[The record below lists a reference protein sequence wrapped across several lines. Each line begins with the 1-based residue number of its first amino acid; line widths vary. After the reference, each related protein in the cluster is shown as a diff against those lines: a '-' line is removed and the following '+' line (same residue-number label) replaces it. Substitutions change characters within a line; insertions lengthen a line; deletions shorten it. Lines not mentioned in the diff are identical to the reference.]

1 MSTHTD
7 SSVASSAAGG
17 AFLYE
22 ACGSR
27 RIFTPEQ
34 FTEDQKM
41 FYKTAMDFMAHEVLP
56 RNREIEHKK
65 EGVVPSLLRKAADL
79 GLLSIEMPE
88 KYGGLDLDVS
98 TSMLVA
104 EAISKHGAFSVS
116 LGAHV
121 GIGSLPIVYFGNEA
135 QREKYIPK
143 LNSGELIAAYALTE
157 PGSGSDALGAKT
169 KAVLNAE
176 GTHYILNGAKQW
188 ITNAGFAHVFIV
200 FAKIDGE
207 KFTGFIVERDTP
219 GFSIGAEE
227 HKMGIRGSSTCQLT
241 FEDAPVPKENV
252 LGDIGKGHKI
262 AFNILNHGRLKLGV
276 GSNGSSRHILGV
288 AVSYAKSRKAFG
300 QPISNFGLIK
310 EKIGEMASRVY
321 VTEAMGYRACGLIDD
336 VHHKLDKNAADYDQK
351 RFMALEEFSIEA
363 SILKVFGSEVN
374 GFVADQA
381 VQIHGGYGYS
391 EEYSVERTY
400 RDSRINRIF
409 EGTNEVN
416 RMLIPGTLL
425 KRALTGKLPLMD
437 HLGQVQADVEAGNSP
452 KLGEGPFALELQLI
466 ECAKR
471 ATMFAMQLAAMRYMQ
486 DIEKEQEVLA
496 ALADL
501 CIDVYGMDS
510 AVQRA
515 RQMHE
520 AKHEGAAFAANA
532 SRLFVVQAARRAL
545 DGARQVVVETIEDTA
560 ERKQKITQV
569 EKIFPALEE
578 PIIAL
583 RRQIADVC
591 LEQERYP
598 LNV

>member
-1 MSTHTD
+1 MLMSD
-7 SSVASSAAGG
+7 GSEAAAAGG
-17 AFLYE
+17 SFLFE

-27 RIFTPEQ
+27 KIFTPEA
-34 FTEDQKM
+34 FTEDQRL

-56 RNREIEHKK
+56 RNREIENKK

-88 KYGGLDLDVS
+88 KFGGLDLDVS
-98 TSMLVA
+98 TSMLVS
-104 EAISKHGAFSVS
+104 EAIAKHGSFSVS

-121 GIGSLPIVYFGNEA
+121 GIGSLPIVYFGNEH
-135 QREKYIPK
+135 QKQKYLPK

-176 GTHYILNGAKQW
+176 KTHYVLNGAKQW

-219 GFSIGAEE
+219 GFSIGSEE

-241 FEDAPVPKENV
+241 FEDALVPRENL
-252 LGDIGKGHKI
+252 LGEIGKGHKI

-276 GSNGSSRHILGV
+276 GSNGASRHILGV

-300 QPISNFGLIK
+300 QPIANFGLIK

-321 VTEAMGYRACGLIDD
+321 VTESMGYRACGLIDD
-336 VHHKLDKNAADYDQK
+336 VHHKLDKSAPDYDQK

-374 GFVADQA
+374 DYVADQA

-425 KRALTGKLPLMD
+425 KRGLSGKLPLMD
-437 HLGQVQADVEAGNSP
+437 FFGTVQADLEAGASP
-452 KLGEGPFALELQLI
+452 ALGTGEFALELQLT
-466 ECAKR
+466 ECVKR
-471 ATMFAMQLAAMRYMQ
+471 ATLFALQQAATRYMQ
-486 DIEKEQEVLA
+486 DIEKEQELLA

-501 CIDVYGMDS
+501 CIDCYGMDS
-510 AVQRA
+510 AVARA
-515 RQMHE
+515 QQMKA
-520 AKHEGAAFAANA
+520 AKQDGAEWAASA
-532 SRLFVVQAARRAL
+532 TRLFVLQAARRAV
-545 DGARQVVVETIEDTA
+545 DGVRQLVTETAETA
-560 ERKQKITQV
+560 EERKQKLALIDRL
-569 EKIFPALEE
+569 FPAIDE
-578 PIIAL
+578 PIIPL
-583 RRQIADVC
+583 RRELADVC
-591 LEQERYP
+591 IEKERYP
-598 LNV
+598 LSV